1 MKHVEDI
8 INELFQL
15 APIKT
20 WSLIVTVFGDL
31 DGDNL
36 SGKELRNL
44 MRPLGVKPEATR
56 VALHR
61 LRKDGW
67 IVSHKLGRE
76 VTYQLSEHGRDTTN
90 AVYDEVYGQDLKYP
104 EGWQFLVTAGANDE
118 LGNEL
123 PSIQIG
129 RYLLLTPKSFLR
141 DPNATMEIKIVQDE
155 IPAWFRNRLVNEE
168 TISLSKQLL
177 AYVARYKQIEGQAS
191 DLQKTLIRLLILH
204 HWRRMALRP
213 TTWAHVSM
221 LPNGSM
227 ASLQKSAT
235 KFLKQT
241 APTKLSKT
249 C

>member
-8 INELFQL
+8 ISELFQL
-15 APIKT
+15 GSIKT

-31 DGDNL
+31 DGNNL

-67 IVSHKLGRE
+67 IVSHKVGRE
-76 VTYQLSEHGRDTTN
+76 VSYQLSKHGRDTSN

-104 EGWQFLVTAGANDE
+104 EGWQFLITAGATDE
-118 LGNEL
+118 LDNEL

-129 RYLLLTPKSFLR
+129 RHLVLTPKSSPR
-141 DPNATMEIKIVQDE
+141 DINTTMEIKIMQDE
-155 IPAWFRNRLVNEE
+155 IPAWFRHRLVNED
-168 TISLSKQLL
+168 TLSLSKTLL
-177 AYVARYKQIEGQAS
+177 LYIADYKQIERQAS

-213 TTWAHVSM
+213 ASWAHMSM

-227 ASLQKSAT
+227 ALLHKSVT
-235 KFLKQT
+235 KFLQQT
-241 APTKLSKT
+241 AATKLSH
-249 C
+249 

>member
-67 IVSHKLGRE
+67 IVSHKSGRE
-76 VTYQLSEHGRDTTN
+76 VTYQLSEHGRNTTN

-129 RYLLLTPKSFLR
+129 RYLLLTPNHFLETLTQRWKSKSCRMKFQHGFGLR
-141 DPNATMEIKIVQDE
+141 T
-155 IPAWFRNRLVNEE
+155 
-168 TISLSKQLL
+168 
-177 AYVARYKQIEGQAS
+177 
-191 DLQKTLIRLLILH
+191 
-204 HWRRMALRP
+204 
-213 TTWAHVSM
+213 
-221 LPNGSM
+221 
-227 ASLQKSAT
+227 
-235 KFLKQT
+235 
-241 APTKLSKT
+241 
-249 C
+249 

>member
-155 IPAWFRNRLVNEE
+155 IHAWFRNRLVNEE

>member
-76 VTYQLSEHGRDTTN
+76 VAYQLSEHGRDTTN

-168 TISLSKQLL
+168 TISLSKKLL

-221 LPNGSM
+221 LPDGSM

>member
-15 APIKT
+15 GPIKT

-36 SGKELRNL
+36 SGKELGNL
-44 MRPLGVKPEATR
+44 MKPLGVKPEATR

-67 IVSHKLGRE
+67 IVSHKSGRE
-76 VTYQLSEHGRDTTN
+76 VNYQLSEHGRNTTN

-104 EGWQFLVTAGANDE
+104 EGWQFLITAGTIDE
-118 LGNEL
+118 LVNGL

-129 RYLLLTPKSFLR
+129 RHLVLIPKSSPR
-141 DPNATMEIKIVQDE
+141 DINTTMEIKIVQDE
-155 IPAWFRNRLVNEE
+155 IPVWFRNRLVNEE
-168 TISLSKQLL
+168 TLSLSKTLL
-177 AYVARYKQIEGQAS
+177 SYIAGYKQIERQAS

-213 TTWAHVSM
+213 TSWAHMSM

-227 ASLQKSAT
+227 ALLHKSVT
-235 KFLKQT
+235 KFLQQT
-241 APTKLSKT
+241 AATKLSH
-249 C
+249 

>member
-1 MKHVEDI
+1 LKHVEDI

-15 APIKT
+15 GPIKT

-36 SGKELRNL
+36 SGKELGNL
-44 MRPLGVKPEATR
+44 MKPLGVKPEATR

-67 IVSHKLGRE
+67 IVSHKSGRE
-76 VTYQLSEHGRDTTN
+76 VTYQLSEHGRNTTN
-90 AVYDEVYGQDLKYP
+90 AVYDEVYGHDLKYP
-104 EGWQFLVTAGANDE
+104 EGWQFLITAGTIDE
-118 LGNEL
+118 LVNEL

-129 RYLLLTPKSFLR
+129 RHLVLIPKSSPR
-141 DPNATMEIKIVQDE
+141 DINTTMEIKIVQDE

-168 TISLSKQLL
+168 TLSLSKTLL
-177 AYVARYKQIEGQAS
+177 SYIAGYKQIERQAS

-213 TTWAHVSM
+213 TSWAHMSM
-221 LPNGSM
+221 LPNGPM
-227 ASLQKSAT
+227 ALLHKSVT

-241 APTKLSKT
+241 APTKLSH
-249 C
+249 

>member
-15 APIKT
+15 GPIKT

-36 SGKELRNL
+36 SGKELGNL
-44 MRPLGVKPEATR
+44 MKPLGVKPEATR

-67 IVSHKLGRE
+67 IVSHKSGRE
-76 VTYQLSEHGRDTTN
+76 VTYQLSEHGRNTTK

-104 EGWQFLVTAGANDE
+104 EGWQFLITAGTIDE
-118 LGNEL
+118 LVNEL

-129 RYLLLTPKSFLR
+129 RHLVLTPKSSPR
-141 DPNATMEIKIVQDE
+141 DINTTMEIKIVQDE

-168 TISLSKQLL
+168 TLSLSKTLL
-177 AYVARYKQIEGQAS
+177 SYIAGYKQIERQAS

-213 TTWAHVSM
+213 TSWAHVSM

-227 ASLQKSAT
+227 ALLHKSVT
-235 KFLKQT
+235 KFLQQT
-241 APTKLSKT
+241 AATKLSH
-249 C
+249 

>member
-141 DPNATMEIKIVQDE
+141 DPNATMEIKILQDE